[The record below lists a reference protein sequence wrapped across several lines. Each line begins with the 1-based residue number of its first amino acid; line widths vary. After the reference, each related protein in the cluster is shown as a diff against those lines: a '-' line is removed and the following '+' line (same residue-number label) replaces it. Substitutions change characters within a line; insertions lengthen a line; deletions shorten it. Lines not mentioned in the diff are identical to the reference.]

1 MAEIENEK
9 LEPLVALEIVGHHDV
24 GVAAGRLEPGLV
36 LDRPQSVGLRHRAER
51 LERL

>member
-24 GVAAGRLEPGLV
+24 GMAAGNLEPGLV
-36 LDRPQSVGLRHRAER
+36 LDRPQGVRLRHRPER
-51 LERL
+51 LQRL

>member
-24 GVAAGRLEPGLV
+24 GVAAGRLESGLV
-36 LDRPQSVGLRHRAER
+36 LDRPQSIRLRHRPER
-51 LERL
+51 LQRL